1 MAGKA
6 YKVLKEFW
14 LIQDSGDY
22 TRMKHLFAK
31 DAVFVDPIYGTFN
44 GREEIGEFLLKMNSA
59 VSAINGAFLL
69 EKLSGDENTAWAQW
83 SFNSDHGYR
92 EGVGVYKVE
101 NSEITYYR
109 DYMNEPE
116 ITSD

>member
-14 LIQDSGDY
+14 LTQDSGDY

-44 GREEIGEFLLKMNSA
+44 GREEIG
-59 VSAINGAFLL
+59 
-69 EKLSGDENTAWAQW
+69 
-83 SFNSDHGYR
+83 
-92 EGVGVYKVE
+92 
-101 NSEITYYR
+101 
-109 DYMNEPE
+109 
-116 ITSD
+116 